1 MQGAMDTLRTTIR
14 LGAYVF
20 LMVSLSTS
28 LLLVLGPVS
37 SSLRAVFL
45 PQLLLR
51 ILDSAGM

>member
-1 MQGAMDTLRTTIR
+1 MHGAMDTLRTTIR
-14 LGAYVF
+14 LGTVVF

-28 LLLVLGPVS
+28 LMLVLGPVT

-45 PQLLLR
+45 PTLLAR